1 MTERGVSAERARRPN
16 VCVPFKGIMNVLGL
30 LASGGVSGLLMG
42 LIGIGGGAVLM
53 PLLLMSGL
61 SLYSAICVVLFI
73 QVVPQTLPA
82 LWIYYKKDEFPYKE
96 SLIVTVSAVIGTTI
110 GAYLTVNKMVPVAV
124 LYKLMSV
131 TLIAFGVYI
140 WYAYATT
147 A

>member
-1 MTERGVSAERARRPN
+1 
-16 VCVPFKGIMNVLGL
+16 MNVFGL
-30 LASGGVSGLLMG
+30 LTAGGVSGLLMG

-61 SLYSAICVVLFI
+61 SLYNAICVVLFI

-96 SLIVTVSAVIGTTI
+96 SFVVLVSAVIGTTI
-110 GAYLTVNKMVPVAV
+110 GAYLTVNKMVPVAA

-131 TLIAFGVYI
+131 MLVGFGVYI
-140 WYAYATT
+140 WYAYV
-147 A
+147 